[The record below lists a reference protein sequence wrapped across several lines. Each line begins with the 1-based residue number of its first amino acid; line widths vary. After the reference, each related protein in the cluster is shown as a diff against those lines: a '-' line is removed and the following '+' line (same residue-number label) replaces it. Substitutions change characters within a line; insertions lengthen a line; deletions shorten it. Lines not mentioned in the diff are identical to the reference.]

1 MATHRWILSV
11 KHLHALETE
20 GESAA
25 TPAIALAGVLLI
37 VVPLGVFI
45 ASITFAAYYLSA

>member
-1 MATHRWILSV
+1 VT
-11 KHLHALETE
+11 HLHALETE

-37 VVPLGVFI
+37 VVPVGLFI
-45 ASITFAAYYLSA
+45 ASVTFAAYYLSA